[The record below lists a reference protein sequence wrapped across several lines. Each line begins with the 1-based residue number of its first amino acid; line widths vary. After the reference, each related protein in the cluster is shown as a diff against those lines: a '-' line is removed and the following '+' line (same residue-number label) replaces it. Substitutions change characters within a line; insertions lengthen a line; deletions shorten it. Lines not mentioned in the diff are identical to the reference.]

1 MTVHRLNI
9 PNPQIPKDFAYQHHA
24 TSGKCHAC
32 MLWVQRE
39 SCFACGPHSQGLSL
53 WRYRH
58 SKSPK
63 TSKCKPFLVPEE
75 IQRVVIHRYPVAQ
88 LEAEDIFPISPNKTQ
103 SLKPYHQIIKE
114 QQSKCTIHEI
124 NIEQEDNLFFLIIFT
139 FISSFMGVLFN
150 FMFIYFNY
158 FLHVVFREV
167 CHFPT
172 SKRWLSLSFTSDP
185 VRINI

>member
-1 MTVHRLNI
+1 MPCVYVM
-9 PNPQIPKDFAYQHHA
+9 DA
-24 TSGKCHAC
+24 TWILVWMWA
-32 MLWVQRE
+32 
-39 SCFACGPHSQGLSL
+39 PLS
-53 WRYRH
+53 RYFTLEMQAFQ
-58 SKSPK
+58 SPK
-63 TSKCKPFLVPEE
+63 TSKCRPFLVPEDPE
-75 IQRVVIHRYPVAQ
+75 CSNTPVPCSSARGWRHH
-88 LEAEDIFPISPNKTQ
+88 IPPISPNKTQ

>member
-1 MTVHRLNI
+1 M
-9 PNPQIPKDFAYQHHA
+9 P
-24 TSGKCHAC
+24 CHALC
-32 MLWVQRE
+32 GGMNTLTIKILSNLCVYMVWVQHG
-39 SCFACGPHSQGLSL
+39 FWFGYGLHSQGISF
-53 WRYRH
+53 WRCRH
-58 SKSPK
+58 SKSQK
-63 TSKCKPFLVPEE
+63 TLKCKTFLVPEE
-75 IQRVVIHRYPVAQ
+75 ILCVVIHQDPVAQ
-88 LEAEDIFPISPNKTQ
+88 LKAEDFLPISPNKTQ
-103 SLKPYHQIIKE
+103 PLKPHHQIIKE

-158 FLHVVFREV
+158 FSHVVFREV

-172 SKRWLSLSFTSDP
+172 SKRWLNLSFTSDT